1 MDFPSPCDCHT
12 LVNPQLLPQLME
24 FSHTLPHSSPHN
36 ELMCT
41 SYFISIEHYFYV
53 CTCLSELKP
62 FFNCLVLHVSKWR
75 VTHTKELYFIFF
87 FFSTVKSDI
96 IYCLYIIYKKS
107 ILNDDCWVWLICLY
121 SIYTQNILFKFQS
134 RNIYTDTYIYFGIYF

>member
-1 MDFPSPCDCHT
+1 MVTCYNWFHSFGGAFKISMDFPSPCDCHT

-75 VTHTKELYFIFF
+75 VTHTKELYFFF
-87 FFSTVKSDI
+87 FFFFDSKKWH
-96 IYCLYIIYKKS
+96 YLLPLYNLQKKY
-107 ILNDDCWVWLICLY
+107 IKWWLLSLID
-121 SIYTQNILFKFQS
+121 LFVFYLHPKH
-134 RNIYTDTYIYFGIYF
+134 IV